1 MSIASSLN
9 VRLPVMIVG
18 LAMVSTA
25 LMGSLSWYSARSGL
39 TSAVQERLEFAAT
52 ARKTGLELIADRARG
67 DLIATAGNN
76 QVSSNVG
83 DLVEALDPNKADYA
97 SLVQAFTS
105 PTTVQERMAV
115 EGTGTMYGRR
125 HAKVQEVARKLLERP
140 GYADLL
146 FVDEEGRIVYTT
158 TKGADFTHSLS
169 EPDLQKSGLAKLIER
184 LKTAEPDSV
193 LSQDF
198 AAYPTDSGPS
208 AFLGRGIYRR
218 ANVAMGTGQAASRIG
233 FLVLRVT
240 PALFDASLSER
251 NGLGDTG
258 QVMAVGSDGLLRGNP
273 PLNSAVKAGMPV
285 TMAGLDAESL
295 KSGKPF
301 VYGSGDKARLA
312 ATASISML
320 GSPWTIVAEQAQSEA
335 LHSVNS
341 LTKSLLMSALAVLA
355 ATALL
360 GLLFARSIVR
370 PLGALA
376 RALQAL
382 ARRET
387 LDEVPGSRRA
397 DEIGEIARA
406 VVTIRDIS
414 LEDAAQQLQTTEAS
428 RMRAEIERRALLNEL
443 ADNFERSVGRI
454 VDGVSSASA
463 SLHDASNS
471 MTMTVDGTVSR
482 STSVAATA
490 HQTAGNVNAVAA
502 AAEEL
507 GATVQEIGRQVEQ
520 AADMSRSAVEEASRT
535 AETMRTLSVAATR
548 IGDVVGMVQQIASQT
563 NLLAL
568 NATIEAARA
577 GEAGRGFAV
586 VAAEV
591 KSLAEQTS
599 RATAEIHQQVEAI
612 QGATNGASGAI
623 QGIVSRIESMSMVTS
638 SIAAAVEEQSLT
650 TQEIVRNMGQASA
663 GTGAMT
669 TDIEEVARS
678 AAEAGT
684 SAGRVL
690 VASEDLSTQSDSLR
704 SEVGQFLATVRAA

>member
-1 MSIASSLN
+1 MSVATSLN
-9 VRLPVMIVG
+9 VRLPVIIVG
-18 LAMVSTA
+18 LAMASTA
-25 LMGSLSWYSARSGL
+25 LMGGLSWYSARSGL
-39 TSAVQERLEFAAT
+39 TEAVQERLEFAAS
-52 ARKTGLELIADRARG
+52 ARKTGLELIADRAGG
-67 DLIATAGNN
+67 DLLATANNN
-76 QVSSNVG
+76 QVASNVG
-83 DLVEALDPNKADYA
+83 DLIEALDPAKAEYA
-97 SLVQAFTS
+97 GLVQAFTG
-105 PTTVQERMAV
+105 PATAQERMAV
-115 EGTGTMYGRR
+115 EGAGTMYGRR
-125 HAKVQEVARKLLERP
+125 HAKVQEVGRKLLERP

-146 FVDEEGRIVYTT
+146 FVDEDGRIVYTT
-158 TKGADFTHSLS
+158 TKGADFAHSLS
-169 EPDLQKSGLAKLIER
+169 EPALQASGLARLVER
-184 LKTAEPDSV
+184 LKTAEPETT

-198 AAYPTDSGPS
+198 AAYPAEAGPS
-208 AFLGRGIYRR
+208 AFFGRAVARR

-233 FLVLRVT
+233 FVVLRVT

-251 NGLGDTG
+251 NGLGATG
-258 QVMAVGSDGLLRGNP
+258 QVMAVGADGLLRSNP
-273 PLNSAVKAGMPV
+273 PLYAGLKAGMPA
-285 TMAGLDAESL
+285 TKTGLDAESL
-295 KSGKPF
+295 KTGRPF
-301 VYGSGDKARLA
+301 VYGSGETARLA
-312 ATASISML
+312 ATSSISVL
-320 GSPWTIVAEQAQSEA
+320 GAPWTIVAEQSQDEA
-335 LHSVNS
+335 LHSVGS
-341 LTKSLLMSALAVLA
+341 LTKSLTLSALAVLA
-355 ATALL
+355 ATAIL

-414 LEDAAQQLQTTEAS
+414 LEEAAQQLRTTEAA
-428 RMRAEIERRALLNEL
+428 RMREETERRALLREL
-443 ADNFERSVGRI
+443 ADNFERSVGSI
-454 VDGVSSASA
+454 VDGVSAASS

-471 MTMTVDGTVSR
+471 MTNTVDGTVRR
-482 STSVAATA
+482 STSVAVTA

-520 AADMSRSAVEEASRT
+520 AAEMSRSAVDEASRT
-535 AETMRTLSVAATR
+535 AETMRTLSDAATR
-548 IGDVVGMVQQIASQT
+548 IGDVVGMVSQIASQT

-591 KSLAEQTS
+591 KNLAEQTS
-599 RATAEIHQQVEAI
+599 RATADIHQQVAAI

-623 QGIVSRIESMSMVTS
+623 QGIVSRIESMSMVTG

-684 SAGRVL
+684 SAGKVL
-690 VASEDLSTQSDSLR
+690 RASEDLSTQSDSLR